1 MILIGEKIHAS
12 CVVSKNS
19 FDDSRLPISDDGKHI
34 RPFIIAAQ
42 CLLHGDVAAQ
52 RAAENFIASCA
63 TRQAAAGAT
72 WLDIN
77 VDEFSTDPNER
88 EAAMRRFARIALAAS
103 PLPLSID
110 AADSCVILAGLAT
123 CQEAGRATLLNS
135 VTPGRLDALELAVRF
150 NANVVLLPTPD
161 NAIPATAE
169 ARCEILRHL
178 LARANGVGIASARC
192 FLDPI
197 VMPVVF
203 DPRAVVT
210 TLDTV
215 RLIRETFDAAAHVV
229 GGVSNVSYGLPA
241 RAIINRVFAHLF
253 FSSGADAAILNPL
266 LVTRGNLLAPATD
279 SDDFRLAKNLL
290 DGEDEYGVDYL
301 DAFNAS
307 RLSIKPPRV

>member
-19 FDDSRLPISDDGKHI
+19 FDGSRLPISDDGKHI
-34 RPFIIAAQ
+34 RPFIVAAH

-52 RAAENFIASCA
+52 RAAEFFIASIA

-77 VDEFSTDPNER
+77 VDEFSTDPDER
-88 EAAMRRFARIALAAS
+88 QVAMRRFAQIALAAS

-110 AADSCVILAGLAT
+110 AADSCVISEGLAT
-123 CQEAGRATLLNS
+123 CHAAGRATLLNS

-150 NANVVLLPTPD
+150 NANVALLPTPG
-161 NAIPATAE
+161 NAIPATAG
-169 ARCEILRHL
+169 ARCEVLQQL
-178 LARANGVGIASARC
+178 LTHANDAGIAPARC

-197 VMPVVF
+197 VMPVAF
-203 DPRAVVT
+203 DPRAALA

-215 RLIRETFDAAAHVV
+215 RLCRKTFDPAVHVI

-253 FSSGADAAILNPL
+253 FSAGADAAILNPL
-266 LVTRGNLLAPATD
+266 LVTRADITAPDMAG
-279 SDDFRLAKNLL
+279 DDFCLGRKLL

-307 RLSIKPPRV
+307 RLSIKPYNK